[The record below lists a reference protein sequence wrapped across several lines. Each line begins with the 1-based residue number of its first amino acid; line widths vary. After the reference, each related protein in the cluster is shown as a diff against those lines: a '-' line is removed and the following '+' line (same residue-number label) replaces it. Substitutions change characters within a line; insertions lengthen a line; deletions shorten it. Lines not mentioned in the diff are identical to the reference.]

1 MTVNKPEEEPARIL
15 IVEDEPEL
23 AELLE
28 GFLKRHGF
36 STRIA
41 GDGLTACRMTEEFRP
56 HLILLDILL
65 PELDGWEVCRL
76 IRRVP
81 DRSLAGTPI
90 IMVSAL
96 HSLEDRKKGLE
107 LGAEDYIPKP
117 YSFRDLICR
126 ARQII
131 ERHQ

>member
-1 MTVNKPEEEPARIL
+1 
-15 IVEDEPEL
+15 
-23 AELLE
+23 
-28 GFLKRHGF
+28 
-36 STRIA
+36 
-41 GDGLTACRMTEEFRP
+41 
-56 HLILLDILL
+56 
-65 PELDGWEVCRL
+65 
-76 IRRVP
+76 
-81 DRSLAGTPI
+81 
-90 IMVSAL
+90 MVSAL